1 MSSTASDPVVKP
13 NPELLIQGK
22 TARLIIL
29 NVHRIVRHK
38 FRRIPLWSLVSDVT
52 GHGSGYSY
60 DICLSANLDPNQY
73 AGTRNLKN
81 HTP

>member
-1 MSSTASDPVVKP
+1 MSTVSPIPAVKA
-13 NPELLIQGK
+13 NPELLIQGE

-73 AGTRNLKN
+73 AGASNLKN